1 MSRISPVVYIT
12 LGLVLLTI
20 SFLLAADLFGLT
32 PDTRGAVLDARKKV
46 VESLAVQLSVAAGR
60 GDIVGIRETV
70 RALVE
75 RNDDVLSAALRRVDG
90 ERLAVSGDHDRYW
103 RIDPD
108 GSSSLPNQAIVPIFR
123 GEQRWGGVEVRFA
136 PLYPDLF
143 FGLELTPLVKL
154 VLFITLAASGGFLLF
169 MRRTLRH
176 LDPGALLPA
185 RVKVAL
191 DALAEG
197 VVMMDK
203 RGSVVLA
210 NTRFLADTGRDE
222 KQVLGTRI
230 MEWDWRSPEDDR
242 TAPDTPWMRALRDQR
257 RQTGKML
264 RLSDNQGGF
273 RIFSVNASPIAG
285 DDGKIRGVLA
295 TFDDVTAL
303 EDKNRQLERALNE
316 LQVSRN
322 EIRRQNQRLQVLATH
337 DPLTGCLN
345 RRAFFERLDQAV
357 AQARRSSK
365 PLACVMADIDHFK
378 NVNDTWGHETGDT
391 VIKRFADALGDK
403 LRSSDAIGRYGGEEF
418 CLILWDNDIEQ
429 AAASAERIRAALEA
443 HPGRPPVTGSFGVAV
458 LDARVK
464 DSAALVNR
472 ADEALYAAKHGG
484 RNRVE
489 CWEPDSTAPA
499 TERVS
504 A

>member
-1 MSRISPVVYIT
+1 MNRCSPVLHIT

-20 SFLLAADLFGLT
+20 SFLLAADMLGLM
-32 PDTRGAVLDARKKV
+32 PDTRAATLDARKKM
-46 VESLAVQLSVAAGR
+46 VESLAVQLSVAATH
-60 GDIVGIRETV
+60 GDIDVIRETV

-90 ERLAVSGDHDRYW
+90 ERLVVSGDHSRW
-103 RIDPD
+103 QIAPD
-108 GSSSLPNQAIVPIFR
+108 GSTSLPNQALVPIFR

-136 PLYPDLF
+136 PLYPAF
-143 FGLELTPLVKL
+143 FLGLELTPLVKL
-154 VLFITLAASGGFLLF
+154 VLFVTLTAFGGFLLF
-169 MRRTLRH
+169 MRRTLKH

-185 RVKVAL
+185 RVQFAL

-210 NTRFLADTGRDE
+210 NTRFLEDAGREE

-230 MEWDWRSPEDDR
+230 MEWGWRSMDDDR
-242 TAPDTPWMRALRDQR
+242 QAPDTPWMRALRDQR
-257 RQTGKML
+257 RQIGKML
-264 RLSDNQGGF
+264 RLRDDRGNW
-273 RIFSVNASPIAG
+273 RTFSVNASPVAG
-285 DDGKIRGVLA
+285 DDGKVRGVLA

-303 EDKNRQLERALNE
+303 EDKNRQLEKALDE
-316 LQVSRN
+316 LQASRN

-337 DPLTGCLN
+337 DPLTDCLN

-357 AQARRSSK
+357 AQARRSAM

-378 NVNDTWGHETGDT
+378 RVNDTWGHETGDT
-391 VIKRFADALGDK
+391 VIKRFAHILGDK

-418 CLILWDNDIEQ
+418 CLLLWDNDVEQ
-429 AAASAERIRAALEA
+429 AAAHAERIRAAVQI
-443 HPGRPPVTGSFGVAV
+443 HTGRPAVTGSFGVAV
-458 LDARVK
+458 LDATLK
-464 DSAALVNR
+464 DGTALVNR

-489 CWEPDSTAPA
+489 CWCDAVDAPTTGRAPA
-499 TERVS
+499 
-504 A
+504 